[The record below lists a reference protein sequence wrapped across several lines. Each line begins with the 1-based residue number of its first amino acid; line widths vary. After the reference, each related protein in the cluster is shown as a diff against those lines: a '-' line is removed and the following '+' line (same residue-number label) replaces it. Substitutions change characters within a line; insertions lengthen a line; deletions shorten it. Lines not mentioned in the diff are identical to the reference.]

1 MPLGEIEKAV
11 LRVMAANRNPDS
23 HVAGGTVLHQA
34 PDSPRTSDDVDV
46 FHDAPEALRVAFES
60 DVAALRSAGFEVEVT
75 GRQHDSLRRAVVRK
89 DGQPTRIEWAQD
101 SAFRFFPV
109 QADPELGWRLN
120 FWDGATNKV
129 LALAGRQKLRD
140 SLDCLHL
147 HRMHL
152 HLGALAW
159 AASGKDPG
167 LTPEFILDWALRG
180 NRFGPDDLAEVRWE
194 GPMDWVATKQEW
206 FGAVREARALV
217 ERLPARDMGCLYL
230 DAQGH
235 PVCPDP
241 DAPGF
246 HWLTRHFGC
255 LKGAWPSVGEP

>member
-1 MPLGEIEKAV
+1 MPLGEIEKEV

-23 HVAGGTVLHQA
+23 YVAGGTVLHQD
-34 PDSPRTSDDVDV
+34 PGSPRTSEDVDV
-46 FHDAPEALRVAFES
+46 FHDAPESLTTAFEW
-60 DVAALRSAGFEVEVT
+60 DVAALRGAGFEVQPV
-75 GRQHDSLRRAVVRK
+75 GRQHDTLRRAVVRK
-89 DGQPTRIEWAQD
+89 AGHQTKVEWAQD

-109 QADPELGWRLN
+109 ESDPELGWRLN

-140 SLDCLHL
+140 FLDCLHL
-147 HRMHL
+147 HRKHL

-159 AASGKDPG
+159 AAAGKDPG

-194 GPMDWVATKQEW
+194 APLDWVATKQEW
-206 FGAVREARALV
+206 FGAVRDARALV
-217 ERLPARDMGCLYL
+217 ERLPAQEMGCLYL
-230 DAQGH
+230 DARGT

-241 DAPGF
+241 ASPAF
-246 HWLTRHFGC
+246 PRLTRHFGC
-255 LKGAWPSVGEP
+255 LKGAWPQIGEM